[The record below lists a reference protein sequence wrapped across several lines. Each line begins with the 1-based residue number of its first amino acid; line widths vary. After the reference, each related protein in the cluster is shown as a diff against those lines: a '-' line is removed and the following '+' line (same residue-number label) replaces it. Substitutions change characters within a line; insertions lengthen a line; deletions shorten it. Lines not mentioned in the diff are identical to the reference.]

1 MTSRHFLGA
10 CLIRWILET
19 KWKPEFAAATIVF
32 LALGSLDLVVG
43 DWLRAGQTAVY
54 ALGFVFLRN
63 NSYLTGI
70 LLLSGSVI
78 HLLNPLPPTY
88 GDISLALAVFAIAIF
103 TSSPWRE
110 INALAAL
117 VSAVIVIGNAAYNPN
132 LSFPNLG
139 VFEFTDTG
147 RLVVFTSGA
156 ILVASLLGLA
166 WLGGRLIESKY
177 IHNEFQRNRKYSNLQ
192 QDEISLELAEQA
204 KRFEMAG
211 DMNDSAIQSISSVI
225 TNAEAGLY
233 TSKLDPNAGIRAL
246 EKILVSAKS
255 AHSELRRLYETIN
268 KGSMVSGAPPT
279 LDSISALETPMRE
292 AGYELS
298 VRYSGAK
305 NPISS
310 SMELAI
316 YRIVFEALK
325 NVKQHNPKGT
335 MATVELTWFEN
346 NLQVIIRDNG
356 VEVVRKRS
364 VGANGLPL
372 PYDANDDIQGL
383 LEKVVG
389 PGITAMRER
398 VESFGGSLE
407 AQRVVG
413 IGFTVSALFP
423 ISRIAQA

>member
-1 MTSRHFLGA
+1 M
-10 CLIRWILET
+10 IRWILET
-19 KWKPEFAAATIVF
+19 KWKPEIVAAALV
-32 LALGSLDLVVG
+32 LLVLGGADLIAGGFPRAAVTAAYSLS
-43 DWLRAGQTAVY
+43 
-54 ALGFVFLRN
+54 FVFLRN
-63 NSYLTGI
+63 NSYLTAVF
-70 LLLSGSVI
+70 LLIGVGV
-78 HLLNPLPPTY
+78 HFANPLPPTY
-88 GDISLALAVFAIAIF
+88 GDFAIALAVLGIAVF
-103 TSSPWRE
+103 TASPWRQ
-110 INALAAL
+110 INALVAGLAGLL
-117 VSAVIVIGNAAYNPN
+117 VMGNAAYNPN
-132 LSFPNLG
+132 LSLPNLG

-147 RLVVFTSGA
+147 RFVLFVSGS
-156 ILVASLLGLA
+156 ILALSLLGLA
-166 WLGGRLIESKY
+166 WLSGRLIYSKY
-177 IHNEFQRNRKYSNLQ
+177 VQIEFQRNRKYSNSE
-192 QDEISLELAEQA
+192 QDEISLELAEQV

-211 DMNDSAIQSISSVI
+211 DMNESAIQQISSVI

-233 TSKLDPNAGIRAL
+233 TAKLDPNAGTRSL
-246 EKILVSAKS
+246 EKILVSAKA

-268 KGSMVSGAPPT
+268 RGSLVSKAPPT
-279 LDSISALETPMRE
+279 LESISALETPMRE

-298 VRYSGAK
+298 VVYSGSK
-305 NPISS
+305 VPIAS

-346 NLQVIIRDNG
+346 SLQVIIRDNG
-356 VEVVRKRS
+356 LEVVRKS
-364 VGANGLPL
+364 TLGANGLPL
-372 PYDANDDIQGL
+372 PYDANDDIQSL

-423 ISRIAQA
+423 ITRTSQV